1 MFDFTVGTYTTSFE
15 SLTCVMWHH
24 DAAGQMETSGAASQ
38 PEEENST
45 KYINTKRKGVARSDG
60 ILRMDKSQG

>member
-1 MFDFTVGTYTTSFE
+1 
-15 SLTCVMWHH
+15 MWHH

>member
-1 MFDFTVGTYTTSFE
+1 
-15 SLTCVMWHH
+15 
-24 DAAGQMETSGAASQ
+24 METSGAASQ